1 MERQESSTSELRDA
15 FATAAGDAGTSVAEA
30 AFRALRG
37 AIVTMRLP
45 PGARLSEQDLGDALR
60 ISRQPVREALVRLRD
75 AQLIVVKPQRGSFVA
90 RIDPEAVR
98 AAQFVREAVET
109 AIVRRA
115 AEGVGPDAA
124 ERIGANLAGQERAAR
139 EGDAAGFF
147 RLDEDFHRTLAASV
161 GCGPAWRTIE
171 DVKGHMDRVRYLS
184 LPDATPLDRLIAQ
197 HRAIARAILAR
208 DPDAAAAAMQAH
220 LREIVVSLPVL
231 ARKFPDLFSGN
242 RHEAAPEAGE
252 VGSPEAVA
260 PIAGGRW

>member
-1 MERQESSTSELRDA
+1 MERQESSSPDLRGP
-15 FATAAGDAGTSVAEA
+15 FEAAAAEPGTSVAEA

-45 PGARLSEQDLGDALR
+45 PGARLSEQDLGNALR

-75 AQLIVVKPQRGSFVA
+75 AQLILVKPQRGSFVA

-115 AEGVGPDAA
+115 AEALPAGAA
-124 ERIGANLAGQERAAR
+124 DRIEANLQAQERALK
-139 EGDAAGFF
+139 EGDAPGFF
-147 RLDEDFHRTLAASV
+147 RFDEEFHRTLAASV
-161 GCGPAWRTIE
+161 GCAPAWRTIE

-184 LPDATPLDRLIAQ
+184 LPDATPLARLVAQ
-197 HRAIARAILAR
+197 HRAIAHGILAG
-208 DPDAAAAAMQAH
+208 DPEVAVAAMQAH

-231 ARKFPDLFSGN
+231 ARRFPDLF
-242 RHEAAPEAGE
+242 
-252 VGSPEAVA
+252 
-260 PIAGGRW
+260 AGGEG